1 MQLAYQVGEY
11 KTATETAVE
20 LVDKMGSK
28 NVEDHLL
35 LGMLYDIQNEPEKAR
50 PRLQAAMDLSPTE
63 PAPYLAMVSLL
74 ARQARKAEE
83 SGDAAAAAALRAD
96 ADKAIADASKYVPE
110 ANRIQVLAQCLDH
123 LGRQGE
129 ALTMF
134 TEALAGR
141 AETIRYCS
149 RPLPAS
155 TCGTADYGAWQRRS
169 WTVSCAANSRRR
181 SVPYR
186 GPAESWPAKVGPRTG
201 RLA

>member
-1 MQLAYQVGEY
+1 
-11 KTATETAVE
+11 
-20 LVDKMGSK
+20 
-28 NVEDHLL
+28 
-35 LGMLYDIQNEPEKAR
+35 
-50 PRLQAAMDLSPTE
+50 MDLSPTE

-134 TEALAGR
+134 TEALQA
-141 AETIRYCS
+141 AH
-149 RPLPAS
+149 
-155 TCGTADYGAWQRRS
+155 RRS
-169 WTVSCAANSRRR
+169 GIARGRCPLLFAGQPTMGHGSEDPGPFRAANSRRR
-181 SVPYR
+181 SVPCR
-186 GPAESWPAKVGPRTG
+186 GPAESWPAKSWPAKSWPANWAA
-201 RLA
+201 RLTIGVFCRP